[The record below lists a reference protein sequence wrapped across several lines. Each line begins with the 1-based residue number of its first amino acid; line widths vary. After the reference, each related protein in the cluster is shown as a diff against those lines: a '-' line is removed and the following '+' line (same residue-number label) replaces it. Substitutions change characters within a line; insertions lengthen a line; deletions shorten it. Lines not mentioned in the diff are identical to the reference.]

1 MISSGGVGV
10 ICDFGCAR
18 MIRDSLSIAKVSTTL
33 KGTRTH
39 LAPEVLDPE
48 GDDIENIS
56 SAECELKPL
65 FSKESDVWAFG
76 MTIFVSTHVGLVPV
90 CLSCNLK

>member
-1 MISSGGVGV
+1 
-10 ICDFGCAR
+10 

-48 GDDIENIS
+48 PEGDDIETV
-56 SAECELKPL
+56 CELKPL

-76 MTIFVSTHVGLVPV
+76 MTIFVRTHVGLVRV